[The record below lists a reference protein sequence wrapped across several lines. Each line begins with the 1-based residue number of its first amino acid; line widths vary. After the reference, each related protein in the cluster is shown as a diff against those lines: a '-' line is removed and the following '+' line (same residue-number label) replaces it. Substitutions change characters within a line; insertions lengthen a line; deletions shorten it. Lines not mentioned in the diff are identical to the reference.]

1 MKENEAQFHETG
13 FKLEEDLDFE
23 ISFYEDLVKEKPDFV
38 DALVLLADAYTKK
51 GINDKALEIDLRLS
65 SLCPGD
71 PTIHYNLAC
80 DYSVLRNADKCLETL
95 EKAIKLGY
103 RDFKYM
109 EKDPDLAYVRQDV
122 RYKELLLKHRKR

>member
-1 MKENEAQFHETG
+1 
-13 FKLEEDLDFE
+13 
-23 ISFYEDLVKEKPDFV
+23 
-38 DALVLLADAYTKK
+38 
-51 GINDKALEIDLRLS
+51 
-65 SLCPGD
+65 
-71 PTIHYNLAC
+71 
-80 DYSVLRNADKCLETL
+80 VLRNADKCLETL